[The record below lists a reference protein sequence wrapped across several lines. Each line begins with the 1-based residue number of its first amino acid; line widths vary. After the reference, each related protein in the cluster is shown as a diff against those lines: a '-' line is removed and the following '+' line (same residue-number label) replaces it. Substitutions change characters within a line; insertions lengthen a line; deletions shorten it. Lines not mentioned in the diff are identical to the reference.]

1 MAVNLSRPNDPAKA
15 QETLAALSAY
25 IAARVFDNY
34 CSVDQYRAFVE
45 HGVAS
50 TGQDVTTVEYAV
62 DLELERMGAAN
73 ELRLLAELDS
83 ALHRFTAGDR
93 KLDSKEKDDAMQL
106 VCKSRPGFRYGL
118 RVDVAEAAILAYCRA
133 HNVKQKVGLFSW
145 AVP

>member
-1 MAVNLSRPNDPAKA
+1 
-15 QETLAALSAY
+15 LAALGAY

-34 CSVDQYRAFVE
+34 CPVDQYRAFVE
-45 HGVAS
+45 HGVTS
-50 TGQDVTTVEYAV
+50 TGRDVTTVEYAV

-83 ALHRFTAGDR
+83 ALHRFTASDR

-106 VCKSRPGFRYGL
+106 VCKLRPGFRSGL

-133 HNVKQKVGLFSW
+133 HSVKQKVGLFSW

>member
-15 QETLAALSAY
+15 QETLAALSVY
-25 IAARVFDNY
+25 VAARVFDNY

-45 HGVAS
+45 HGVTS
-50 TGQDVTTVEYAV
+50 TGQDMATVEHAV

-73 ELRLLAELDS
+73 ELRLLAELDG
-83 ALHRFTAGDR
+83 ALHRFTASDR
-93 KLDSKEKDDAMQL
+93 KLDSKEKGDAMQL
-106 VCKSRPGFRYGL
+106 VCKSRPGFCSGL

-133 HNVKQKVGLFSW
+133 HNVKQKVGFFSW

>member
-1 MAVNLSRPNDPAKA
+1 MAVNLSRPNDPAKP

-25 IAARVFDNY
+25 IAARVFDDY
-34 CSVDQYRAFVE
+34 CSVDEYRAFVT

-50 TGQDVTTVEYAV
+50 TGQDVVTVEHAV
-62 DLELERMGAAN
+62 DLQLERMGAAN

-83 ALHRFTAGDR
+83 ALHRFTASDR
-93 KLDSKEKDDAMQL
+93 KLDAKEKDDAVQL
-106 VCKSRPGFRYGL
+106 VCKSRPGFCHGL
-118 RVDVAEAAILAYCRA
+118 RYEVAQAAILAYCRA